1 LEAIINVYFCN
12 EKIYIFMKLQRLFSF
27 STLLFATV
35 SSGYSQCIVAGTEFD
50 TKTELCNPTMESD
63 TNEVNGWF
71 NSNVADILAKQCG
84 NRNFIRHPSDIILNG
99 LPSNKFSVVGNAS
112 LTWNDLLKLKTPNS
126 SDTGMVVVTANPKLI
141 SPYLS
146 EGNGTPM
153 LVAMGNGHGYPFLSY
168 SVTGLSPNSTVTMS
182 ADVYDL
188 LDLSELETALKA
200 MNSGVVA
207 STDYKTKIPLPY
219 GGSYEVQLNA
229 GKLDYSQGRIN
240 GLINNQFS
248 IIAATTN
255 NNGMAPT
262 GMGAASVTPTNGGK
276 QLKISAKADNSGSVT
291 FYFWRNAGGN
301 ARPIGLDNIVIEG
314 EILPEIKVS
323 GVQCPMNPSTLRLNS
338 KYPAG
343 TTYSW
348 NVAETSS
355 QTSNNPTFLFIPG
368 NAGKYNV
375 TCEVTIPGCKTAKSN
390 TFSFETGNNC
400 CESADGTPLSTV
412 IIYKNDFGQFVGSN
426 FVYSDAK
433 GNDYSVPVTDNTYC
447 SNGHVTQ
454 VIKNQLDNSINVT
467 YNKDFCSRTDAY
479 AIITEDPYSGSG
491 GDHTGNSNG
500 GMLIMDLKSEGWKNK
515 AIFKKEIK
523 GVCKGTNVYFSTA
536 VQAINDL
543 TVMPGSPT
551 SIGTLE
557 LVLKSASGSVLAS
570 SGEQILTKPGWV
582 ELSANVMLTS
592 DETSVSLE
600 LISLEDDYTGD
611 GRGDFAV
618 DDITL
623 QVCAPPA
630 VEITSNLSGE
640 ELLNLCSDKEFILK
654 AVTSE
659 AVKNYY
665 KDVNYLFQW
674 TKDDPTV
681 VEEPE
686 WHDLGSP
693 STDDSYTFANPVNEE
708 PFLAGANYPETNFF
722 FRLVVGN
729 KETLIS
735 ERNVWEDMNAQTPCR
750 NVSISSIPVIASLNC
765 PVCVE
770 PDEVVIM
777 MKGDGKTGSRGNVL
791 YLCPGEEVA
800 FEVGKIIGT
809 DVDSKP
815 YYNYVASWHKDDIKS
830 TPLMKKVCS
839 DADNQGPA
847 LTITYDNVIDGGANE
862 AKYILLIHDN
872 NDPSASSTPCD
883 HADTITVIANPKPM
897 QMLMDPDP
905 FCEGT
910 LAQEPDKKIS
920 GYEISWYEDAD
931 TLTGTEEPV
940 ISGVTMAESPK
951 SYYYV
956 LTDSKTGC
964 RGESNEYKIEV
975 NKADANAVDNSK
987 KIEYRKADAKSGSL
1001 KALDIQ
1007 SGSTFRAALS
1017 MSDYS
1022 LHIGLVEGATE
1033 ATAPDM
1039 STAKFGSASTTI
1051 PAPTVKDVDSSDDEY
1066 LWYYTYM
1073 ESAEGCLSDT
1083 VLVGVVIKGAPSPTP
1098 KDAAYCV
1105 NSGDVKPMSEY
1116 ATPASEDPAG
1126 ELVFYGP
1133 NKTTRMDP
1141 SDLPDVSI
1149 PGRYTYYVSQISS
1162 TGGGESTKQPIVIE
1176 VYGVND
1182 VVLSEASDK
1191 YCKNEKNTKSVEDI
1205 ASVKPSTDDYVQYS
1219 GWEFFE
1225 ANEPVLNEKTAGAES
1240 SMKVATSTAGEYKH
1254 YVRLKYE
1261 VPKSTEVCYGK
1272 HVEYTVE
1279 IQSVEDPITGVI
1291 TYLKTEGLN
1300 GFKKPTEQNPDA
1312 VIGDAD
1318 CADCSIVWYDVNKN
1332 KIDES
1337 DATPKYD
1344 ESLQGNEGHT
1354 YYVKQV
1360 NKLGCESDFKP
1371 VSIIVSAYPSSLEN
1385 ISNKKVS
1392 IAPNPASTK
1401 ISVIAEEVVEKVE
1414 ILNMVGEVV
1423 KVSNRK
1429 DIDTSTLSNGVYFV
1443 RTTINDETTVHKLV
1457 INK

>member
-1 LEAIINVYFCN
+1 MGL
-12 EKIYIFMKLQRLFSF
+12 KRLLSF
-27 STLLFATV
+27 STFLFVTV
-35 SSGYSQCIVAGTEFD
+35 SSSYSQCIVAGTEFD

-63 TNEVNGWF
+63 INEENGWF

-84 NRNFIRHPSDIILNG
+84 NRNFIGHPSDIILNG

-126 SDTGMVVVTANPKLI
+126 KDTGMVVVTANPKLI

-146 EGNGTPM
+146 AGNGTPM

-168 SVTGLSPNSTVTMS
+168 SVTGLSPNSTVTMT

-188 LDLSELETALKA
+188 LDLDELETALRA
-200 MNSGVVA
+200 MNSGVTKA
-207 STDYKTKIPLPY
+207 KDYITEIPLPY
-219 GGSYEVQLNA
+219 ASSYIVQLNA
-229 GKLDYSQGRIN
+229 GTIDYTQGRIN
-240 GLINNQFS
+240 GFIDNQFS

-301 ARPIGLDNIVIEG
+301 ARPIGFDNIVIEG

-323 GVQCPMNPSTLRLNS
+323 GAQCPMNPSILRLNS

-348 NVAETSS
+348 KVAETSS
-355 QTSNNPTFLFIPG
+355 QTSNNPTFLFVPG

-375 TCEVTIPGCKTAKSN
+375 TCEVTLPGCTSAKSK
-390 TFSFETGNNC
+390 TFTFETGNNC
-400 CESADGTPLSTV
+400 CESADGIPLATATL
-412 IIYKNDFGQFVGSN
+412 YKNDFGQFVGSN
-426 FVYSDAK
+426 YVYTDAK
-433 GNDYSVPVTDNTYC
+433 GNDYSVPVKDYTIC
-447 SNGHVTQ
+447 SSEAAFQ
-454 VIKNQLDNSINVT
+454 VIEDQLDNSIKVP
-467 YNKDFCSRTDAY
+467 YNKDFCSGEEGY
-479 AIITEDPYSGSG
+479 VITTKDPYFGSG
-491 GDHTGNSNG
+491 GDHTGNNNG
-500 GMLIMDLKSEGWKNK
+500 GMLIMDLKNNGWKGK
-515 AIFKKEIK
+515 AIFKHE
-523 GVCKGTNVYFSTA
+523 VNNLCKNVTLYFSAA
-536 VQAINDL
+536 VQAINEATGESGD
-543 TVMPGSPT
+543 PT
-551 SIGTLE
+551 SVGTLE

-592 DETSVSLE
+592 DETVASLE
-600 LISLEDDYTGD
+600 LISLEDDYTGV

-665 KDVNYLFQW
+665 KDVYYLFQW
-674 TKDDPTV
+674 TKDDPMV

-693 STDDSYTFANPVNEE
+693 STDDTYTFANPVNEE
-708 PFLAGANYPETNFF
+708 PFLTGANYPETKFF
-722 FRLVVGN
+722 FRLVAGA
-729 KETLIS
+729 KEILIS
-735 ERNVWEDMNAQTPCR
+735 HRDWEDMNAQTPCR
-750 NVSISSIPVIASLNC
+750 TVSISNIPVVASLNC

-770 PDEVVIM
+770 PDEVVIK
-777 MKGDGKTGSRGNVL
+777 MKGDGKTGPRGNVL
-791 YLCPGEEVA
+791 YLCPGEKVA

-809 DVDSKP
+809 DADGKP

-987 KIEYRKADAKSGSL
+987 KIEYRKVDAKSGSL
-1001 KALDIQ
+1001 KALDKQ
-1007 SGSTFRAALS
+1007 SGSTFKAALS

-1039 STAKFGSASTTI
+1039 STAKFGSASTMI
-1051 PAPTVKDVDSSDDEY
+1051 PTPTVKDVDSKDDEY
-1066 LWYYTYM
+1066 LWYYTYL
-1073 ESAEGCLSDT
+1073 ESANGCLSDT
-1083 VLVGVVIKGAPSPTP
+1083 VLVGVIINGNQTSLTNTLA
-1098 KDAAYCV
+1098 
-1105 NSGDVKPMSEY
+1105 
-1116 ATPASEDPAG
+1116 
-1126 ELVFYGP
+1126 
-1133 NKTTRMDP
+1133 KT
-1141 SDLPDVSI
+1141 
-1149 PGRYTYYVSQISS
+1149 
-1162 TGGGESTKQPIVIE
+1162 
-1176 VYGVND
+1176 
-1182 VVLSEASDK
+1182 
-1191 YCKNEKNTKSVEDI
+1191 
-1205 ASVKPSTDDYVQYS
+1205 
-1219 GWEFFE
+1219 
-1225 ANEPVLNEKTAGAES
+1225 
-1240 SMKVATSTAGEYKH
+1240 
-1254 YVRLKYE
+1254 
-1261 VPKSTEVCYGK
+1261 
-1272 HVEYTVE
+1272 
-1279 IQSVEDPITGVI
+1279 
-1291 TYLKTEGLN
+1291 
-1300 GFKKPTEQNPDA
+1300 
-1312 VIGDAD
+1312 
-1318 CADCSIVWYDVNKN
+1318 
-1332 KIDES
+1332 
-1337 DATPKYD
+1337 
-1344 ESLQGNEGHT
+1344 
-1354 YYVKQV
+1354 
-1360 NKLGCESDFKP
+1360 
-1371 VSIIVSAYPSSLEN
+1371 
-1385 ISNKKVS
+1385 VS

-1429 DIDTSTLSNGVYFV
+1429 DIDTSSLSNGVYFV